1 MTAVI
6 KPLTFED
13 KEGVRY
19 FISAG
24 GTVYI
29 ELPTDK
35 KKKAKNPYRKIGHY
49 DFYSKTFTK
58 KEKSDTN
65 AVYYKLQAFGFP
77 YHLLKRLHTDQD
89 YGLEKVIVEFPKFE
103 AYEIDA
109 NLLFKEG
116 YFLKQQFRNYKNK
129 GLELRLYVPI
139 KYFSKTNLRSQVLE
153 IKEE

>member
-6 KPLTFED
+6 KPLVFED

-49 DFYSKTFTK
+49 DYYHKIFIK
-58 KEKSDTN
+58 KEKFDMN

-77 YHLLKRLHTDQD
+77 YHLLKQLHANPD
-89 YGLEKVIVEFPKFE
+89 YGLEKITVEFPRFE
-103 AYEIDA
+103 RYEIDA
-109 NLLFKEG
+109 NLLFDKG

-139 KYFSKTNLRSQVLE
+139 KYFSKTNLRR
-153 IKEE
+153 